1 MNKKQKRWLLVGPVI
16 FSFAMAVTTPVI
28 HIYFIRLIS
37 TNVLAISNMLAVGIA
52 AITNTTITKEKF
64 LRWYDEHFTFIVV
77 TDILLFIVVSCAGME
92 MATMRFIG
100 MAVINAISTT
110 LWICVMQNAINNTI
124 RGQDLTIWQSLARS
138 YEMYGS
144 LAGGLAILLIG
155 DMHIELAIAI
165 QCTANLFMGLTDLK
179 ARKLLLKGDEKGG
192 MLK

>member
-1 MNKKQKRWLLVGPVI
+1 MNSKQKNWLLVGPVI

-77 TDILLFIVVSCAGME
+77 TDILLFVIVSCAGME
-92 MATMRFIG
+92 MAAMRYIG

-110 LWICVMQNAINNTI
+110 LWVCIMQNAINNTI
-124 RGQDLTIWQSLARS
+124 KGKDLTIWQSLANS
-138 YEMYGS
+138 YEMYAS
-144 LAGGLAILLIG
+144 LAGGLVILLIG
-155 DMHIELAIAI
+155 DIHIEVAIAI
-165 QCTANLFMGLTDLK
+165 QCVANLVMGLTDLRAK
-179 ARKLLLKGDEKGG
+179 KLLIKR
-192 MLK
+192 

>member
-16 FSFAMAVTTPVI
+16 FSFAMAVTTPVV
-28 HIYFIRLIS
+28 HVYFIRLIDAS
-37 TNVLAISNMLAVGIA
+37 ILAVANMLAVGIA

-77 TDILLFIVVSCAGME
+77 TDILLFVIVSCAGME
-92 MATMRFIG
+92 MAAMRFIG

-110 LWICVMQNAINNTI
+110 LWVCVMQNAINNTI
-124 RGQDLTIWQSLARS
+124 EGQNLTIWQSLAKS
-138 YEMYGS
+138 YELYAS

-165 QCTANLFMGLTDLK
+165 QCTANLLMGLTDLRAK
-179 ARKLLLKGDEKGG
+179 KLLTKER
-192 MLK
+192 

>member
-1 MNKKQKRWLLVGPVI
+1 MNSKQKGWLLVGPVI
-16 FSFAMAVTTPVI
+16 FSFAMAMTTPVI
-28 HIYFIRLIS
+28 RVYFIRFVNSDI
-37 TNVLAISNMLAVGIA
+37 LAISDMLAVGIA

-64 LRWYDEHFTFIVV
+64 LEWYDKHFTFIVA
-77 TDILLFIVVSCAGME
+77 TDVMFFIIVSCAGME
-92 MATMRFIG
+92 MAAMRYIG

-110 LWICVMQNAINNTI
+110 LWVCVMQNAINNTI

-165 QCTANLFMGLTDLK
+165 QCIANLFMGLTDLK
-179 ARKLLLKGDEKGG
+179 AKKLLLNGDEKGG
-192 MLK
+192 LLK

>member
-1 MNKKQKRWLLVGPVI
+1 MNSKQKGWLLVGPVI
-16 FSFAMAVTTPVI
+16 FSFAMAMTTPVI
-28 HIYFIRLIS
+28 RVYFIRFVNSDI
-37 TNVLAISNMLAVGIA
+37 LAISDMLAVGIA

-64 LRWYDEHFTFIVV
+64 LEWYDKHFTFIVA
-77 TDILLFIVVSCAGME
+77 TDVMFFIIVSCAGME
-92 MATMRFIG
+92 MAAMRYIG

-110 LWICVMQNAINNTI
+110 LWVCVMQNAINNTI

-165 QCTANLFMGLTDLK
+165 QCIANLFMGLTDLK
-179 ARKLLLKGDEKGG
+179 ARKLLLKGDEKRRL
-192 MLK
+192 LK

>member
-77 TDILLFIVVSCAGME
+77 TDILLFVVVSCAGME

-124 RGQDLTIWQSLARS
+124 DGEELTIWQSLSKS
-138 YEMYGS
+138 YELYAS
-144 LAGGLAILLIG
+144 LAGGLAILLID

-165 QCTANLFMGLTDLK
+165 QCTANLLMGLTDLRAK
-179 ARKLLLKGDEKGG
+179 KLLTKER
-192 MLK
+192 

>member
-1 MNKKQKRWLLVGPVI
+1 MNNRQKNWLLVGPVI

-37 TNVLAISNMLAVGIA
+37 TNVLAISNMLSVGIA

-77 TDILLFIVVSCAGME
+77 TDILLFVVVSCAGME

-124 RGQDLTIWQSLARS
+124 DGEELTIWQSLSKS
-138 YEMYGS
+138 YELYAS
-144 LAGGLAILLIG
+144 LTGGVVILILGTI
-155 DMHIELAIAI
+155 DVEIAIAI
-165 QCTANLFMGLTDLK
+165 QCLANLFMGLTDLK
-179 ARKLLLKGDEKGG
+179 AKKLLTKER
-192 MLK
+192 

>member
-1 MNKKQKRWLLVGPVI
+1 MNSKQKGWLLVGPVI
-16 FSFAMAVTTPVI
+16 FSFAMAMTTPVI
-28 HIYFIRLIS
+28 RVYFIRFVNSDI
-37 TNVLAISNMLAVGIA
+37 LAISDMLAVGIA

-64 LRWYDEHFTFIVV
+64 LEWYDKHFTFIVA
-77 TDILLFIVVSCAGME
+77 TDVMFFIIVSCAGME
-92 MATMRFIG
+92 MAAMRYIG

-110 LWICVMQNAINNTI
+110 LWVCVMQNAINNTI

-165 QCTANLFMGLTDLK
+165 QCIANLFMGLTDLK

-192 MLK
+192 LLT

>member
-64 LRWYDEHFTFIVV
+64 LRWYDEHFTFIIV
-77 TDILLFIVVSCAGME
+77 TDILLFVIVSCAGME
-92 MATMRFIG
+92 MAAMRYIG

-110 LWICVMQNAINNTI
+110 LWVCVMQNAINNTI
-124 RGQDLTIWQSLARS
+124 EGKDLTIWQSLANS
-138 YEMYGS
+138 YEMYAS
-144 LAGGLAILLIG
+144 LAGGLVILLIG
-155 DMHIELAIAI
+155 DMDIEVAIAI
-165 QCTANLFMGLTDLK
+165 QCVANLVMGLTDLRAK
-179 ARKLLLKGDEKGG
+179 KLLTKER
-192 MLK
+192 

>member
-77 TDILLFIVVSCAGME
+77 TDILLFVIVSCAGME
-92 MATMRFIG
+92 MAAMRFIG

-110 LWICVMQNAINNTI
+110 LWVCVMQNAINNSI
-124 RGQDLTIWQSLARS
+124 NGEELTIWQSLSKS
-138 YEMYGS
+138 YELYAS
-144 LAGGLAILLIG
+144 LTGGLVILLIG
-155 DMHIELAIAI
+155 DMDIEVAIAI
-165 QCTANLFMGLTDLK
+165 QCVANLVMGLTDLK
-179 ARKLLLKGDEKGG
+179 ARKLLVAGRR
-192 MLK
+192 

>member
-1 MNKKQKRWLLVGPVI
+1 MNSEQRRWLLIGPVI
-16 FSFAMAVTTPVI
+16 FSFAMAMTTPVI
-28 HIYFIRLIS
+28 RVYFIRFVNSDI
-37 TNVLAISNMLAVGIA
+37 LAISDMLVVGIE

-64 LRWYDEHFTFIVV
+64 LEWYDKHFTFIVA
-77 TDILLFIVVSCAGME
+77 TDVMFFIIVSCAGME
-92 MATMRFIG
+92 MAAMRYIG

-110 LWICVMQNAINNTI
+110 LWVCVMQNAINNTI

-165 QCTANLFMGLTDLK
+165 QCIANLFMGLTDLK

-192 MLK
+192 LLK

>member
-1 MNKKQKRWLLVGPVI
+1 MNSKQRRWLLVGPII
-16 FSFAMAVTTPVI
+16 FSFAMAMTTPVI
-28 HIYFIRLIS
+28 RVYFIRFVNSDI
-37 TNVLAISNMLAVGIA
+37 LAISDMLAVGIA

-64 LRWYDEHFTFIVV
+64 LEWYDKHFTFIVA
-77 TDILLFIVVSCAGME
+77 TDVMFFIIVSCAGME
-92 MATMRFIG
+92 MAAMRYIG

-110 LWICVMQNAINNTI
+110 LWVCVMQNAINNTI

-165 QCTANLFMGLTDLK
+165 QCIANLFMGLTDLK
-179 ARKLLLKGDEKGG
+179 AKKLLLNGDEKGG
-192 MLK
+192 L

>member
-1 MNKKQKRWLLVGPVI
+1 MNSKQKGWLLVGPVI
-16 FSFAMAVTTPVI
+16 FSFAMAMTTPVI
-28 HIYFIRLIS
+28 RVYFIRFVNSDI
-37 TNVLAISNMLAVGIA
+37 LAISDMLAVGIA

-64 LRWYDEHFTFIVV
+64 LEWYDKHFTFIVA
-77 TDILLFIVVSCAGME
+77 TDVMFFIIVSCAGME
-92 MATMRFIG
+92 MAAMRYIG

-110 LWICVMQNAINNTI
+110 LWVCVMQNAINNTI

-165 QCTANLFMGLTDLK
+165 QCIANLFMGLTDLK
-179 ARKLLLKGDEKGG
+179 AKKLLLKGDEKRRL
-192 MLK
+192 LK

>member
-37 TNVLAISNMLAVGIA
+37 TNVLAISNMLSVGIA

-77 TDILLFIVVSCAGME
+77 TDILLFVVVSCAGME

-124 RGQDLTIWQSLARS
+124 DGEELTIWQSLSKS
-138 YEMYGS
+138 YELYAS
-144 LAGGLAILLIG
+144 LAGGLVILLIG
-155 DMHIELAIAI
+155 DMDIEVAIAI
-165 QCTANLFMGLTDLK
+165 QCVANLVMGLTDLRAK
-179 ARKLLLKGDEKGG
+179 KLLIKR
-192 MLK
+192 